1 MVKPSDPF
9 EVEKVPCD
17 VCRKEIPLSEAVIPE
32 AADYVAH
39 FCGLECYAK
48 WKQQSEQAGQQDVK
62 DVNAKK

>member
-1 MVKPSDPF
+1 MVKPSDQP

-17 VCRKEIPLSEAVIPE
+17 VCRKEVPLSGAKTSE

-48 WKQQSEQAGQQDVK
+48 WKQQSEQPGHQGG
-62 DVNAKK
+62 NAKK

>member
-1 MVKPSDPF
+1 MAKLSDPS

-17 VCRKEIPLSEAVIPE
+17 VCRKEVPLSEAKISE

-48 WKQQSEQAGQQDVK
+48 WKQQSERAAQQGEK
-62 DVNAKK
+62 AKSKL

>member
-1 MVKPSDPF
+1 MVKKSDLP
-9 EVEKVPCD
+9 EAEKVSCD

-48 WKQQSEQAGQQDVK
+48 WKRQSENSK
-62 DVNAKK
+62 NRP